1 MSSTDDTS
9 PKEDVRT
16 ATLDEIERMHRR
28 GELHDDKDA
37 PAGEPLGAWFWQN
50 AELVTPKARSNVSLR
65 VDDEVLAYFK
75 GDNPKGYTA
84 RMAAVLKAYV
94 EAKRA
99 R

>member
-1 MSSTDDTS
+1 MSDTDDTS
-9 PKEDVRT
+9 PKEDIRT

-28 GELHDDKDA
+28 GELHYGVEA
-37 PAGEPLGAWFWQN
+37 PEGGPLSEWFWKN
-50 AELVTPKARSNVSLR
+50 AERMPPRARTNVSLR

-84 RMAAVLKAYV
+84 RMSAVLKAYV